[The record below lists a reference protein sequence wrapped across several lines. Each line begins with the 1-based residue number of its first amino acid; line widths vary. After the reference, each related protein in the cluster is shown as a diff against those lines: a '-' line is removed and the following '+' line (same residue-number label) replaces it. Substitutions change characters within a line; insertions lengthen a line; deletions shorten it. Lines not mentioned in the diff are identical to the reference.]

1 MMRRATR
8 LQGAGCPA
16 WVCVWLALLCA
27 GFTVNAS
34 AQTVTVA
41 VTDSLHEPLTQ
52 VAGDATRGRN
62 VVANRSLSLCLLCHS
77 GPLPEVQFQGDLAPS
92 LAGAGARW
100 TAAQLRLRLVDS
112 RQLNPQTIMPPYHAT
127 HGLTRVAAAWRDQ
140 PILNAQQI
148 EDVIAYLSTL
158 R

>member
-1 MMRRATR
+1 MMQRATR

-16 WVCVWLALLCA
+16 WVWFSLLCA
-27 GFTVNAS
+27 AFTVNAS
-34 AQTVTVA
+34 AQTG
-41 VTDSLHEPLTQ
+41 TDALPEPLTQ
-52 VAGDATRGRN
+52 VAGDAARGRAL
-62 VVANRSLSLCLLCHS
+62 VANRSLSLCLLCHS

-100 TAAQLRLRLVDS
+100 TAAQLRLRLVDP

-127 HGLTRVAAAWRDQ
+127 SGLVRVAAAWRDQ
-140 PILNAQQI
+140 PIFNAQQI

-158 R
+158 Q

>member
-8 LQGAGCPA
+8 LPGAGCPA
-16 WVCVWLALLCA
+16 WLGWVFVWAALH
-27 GFTVNAS
+27 GQVS
-34 AQTVTVA
+34 AQTAT
-41 VTDSLHEPLTQ
+41 TDALPEPLTQ
-52 VAGDATRGRN
+52 AAGDAARGRS

-77 GPLPEVQFQGDLAPS
+77 GPFPEVQFQGDLAPS
-92 LAGAGARW
+92 LAGAGTRW

-127 HGLTRVAAAWRDQ
+127 HGLTRVAAAWLDQ
-140 PILNAQQI
+140 PILSAQQI
-148 EDVIAYLSTL
+148 EDVIAYRSTL

>member
-1 MMRRATR
+1 MMQGATR
-8 LQGAGCPA
+8 LRGAGCPA
-16 WVCVWLALLCA
+16 WLGWVLLWA
-27 GFTVNAS
+27 AVHGQAS
-34 AQTVTVA
+34 AQTA
-41 VTDSLHEPLTQ
+41 MTDNLPEPLTQ
-52 VAGDATRGRN
+52 VAGDVARGRS

-100 TAAQLRLRLVDS
+100 TAPQLRLRLVDS

-127 HGLTRVAAAWRDQ
+127 QGLTRVAAAWRDQ

>member
-1 MMRRATR
+1 MMQRATR
-8 LQGAGCPA
+8 LKGAGCPA
-16 WVCVWLALLCA
+16 WLVLVFLWAALL
-27 GFTVNAS
+27 GPVNA
-34 AQTVTVA
+34 QTAVA
-41 VTDSLHEPLTQ
+41 DALPEPLTQ
-52 VAGDATRGRN
+52 VAGDAARGRS

-77 GPLPEVQFQGDLAPS
+77 GPFPEVQFQGDLAPS

-100 TAAQLRLRLVDS
+100 TAEQLRLRLVDS

>member
-1 MMRRATR
+1 MMQRATR
-8 LQGAGCPA
+8 LQGAGCPV
-16 WVCVWLALLCA
+16 WVCVWLAVLGA
-27 GFTVNAS
+27 AFTVSAS
-34 AQTVTVA
+34 AQA
-41 VTDSLHEPLTQ
+41 VSDALPEPLTQ
-52 VAGDATRGRN
+52 AAGDAARGRS

-112 RQLNPQTIMPPYHAT
+112 RRINPHTIMPPYHAT
-127 HGLTRVAAAWRDQ
+127 NGLTRVAAAWRDQ

>member
-8 LQGAGCPA
+8 LHGAGCPA
-16 WVCVWLALLCA
+16 WLGLVFLGAVLLGQAHAQSTTPQALNDALP
-27 GFTVNAS
+27 
-34 AQTVTVA
+34 
-41 VTDSLHEPLTQ
+41 EPLTQ
-52 VAGDATRGRN
+52 VAGDATRGRS
-62 VVANRSLSLCLLCHS
+62 VVLNRSLSLCLLCHS
-77 GPLPEVQFQGDLAPS
+77 GPFPEVQFQGDLAPS

-112 RQLNPQTIMPPYHAT
+112 RQLNPHTIMPPYHAT
-127 HGLTRVAAAWRDQ
+127 HGLARVAAAWRDQ
-140 PILNAQQI
+140 PLLNAQQI

>member
-16 WVCVWLALLCA
+16 WLGLVFLGMILHGQVHAQSIPAQALNGALLA
-27 GFTVNAS
+27 
-34 AQTVTVA
+34 
-41 VTDSLHEPLTQ
+41 PLTQ
-52 VAGDATRGRN
+52 VAGDATRGRS

-77 GPLPEVQFQGDLAPS
+77 GPFPEVQFQGDLAPS

-127 HGLTRVAAAWRDQ
+127 TDLTRVAAAWRDQ

-148 EDVIAYLSTL
+148 EDVIAYLNTL

>member
-8 LQGAGCPA
+8 LQGAGCPVWA
-16 WVCVWLALLCA
+16 WLALLCA
-27 GFTVNAS
+27 AFALNAS
-34 AQTVTVA
+34 AQTVA
-41 VTDSLHEPLTQ
+41 NALPEPLTQ
-52 VAGDATRGRN
+52 VAGDAALGRS

-112 RQLNPQTIMPPYHAT
+112 RQLNPQTIMPAYHAT
-127 HGLTRVAAAWRDQ
+127 NGLTRVAAAWRDQ

>member
-8 LQGAGCPA
+8 LQGAGCPE
-16 WVCVWLALLCA
+16 WLGLVFLWMILHGQVHAQSIPAQALNGALLA
-27 GFTVNAS
+27 
-34 AQTVTVA
+34 
-41 VTDSLHEPLTQ
+41 PLTQ
-52 VAGDATRGRN
+52 DAGDATRGRS

-77 GPLPEVQFQGDLAPS
+77 GPFPEVQFQGDLAPS

-112 RQLNPQTIMPPYHAT
+112 RQLNPQTIMPAYHAT
-127 HGLTRVAAAWRDQ
+127 NGLTRVATAWRDQ

-148 EDVIAYLSTL
+148 EDVIAYLNTL

>member
-1 MMRRATR
+1 M
-8 LQGAGCPA
+8 
-16 WVCVWLALLCA
+16 
-27 GFTVNAS
+27 
-34 AQTVTVA
+34 
-41 VTDSLHEPLTQ
+41 TDSLPEPLTP
-52 VAGDATRGRN
+52 VAGDVARGRS

-112 RQLNPQTIMPPYHAT
+112 RQLNPQTIMPAYHAT
-127 HGLTRVAAAWRDQ
+127 NGLTRVAAAWRDQ

-158 R
+158 Q

>member
-8 LQGAGCPA
+8 LKGAGCPA
-16 WVCVWLALLCA
+16 WLGWVLLWA
-27 GFTVNAS
+27 VLHGQVS
-34 AQTVTVA
+34 AQTTTPDA
-41 VTDSLHEPLTQ
+41 LSEPLTQ
-52 VAGDATRGRN
+52 VAGDATRGRS

-112 RQLNPQTIMPPYHAT
+112 RQINPQTIMPAYHALS
-127 HGLTRVAAAWRDQ
+127 GLTRVAAAWRDQ
-140 PILNAQQI
+140 PILSAQQI

-158 R
+158 Q